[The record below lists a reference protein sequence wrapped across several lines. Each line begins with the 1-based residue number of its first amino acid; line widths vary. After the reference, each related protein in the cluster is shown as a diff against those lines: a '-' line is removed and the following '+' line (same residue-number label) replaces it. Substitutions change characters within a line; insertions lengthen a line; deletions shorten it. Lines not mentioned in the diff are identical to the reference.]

1 MTKKEEEKKQEEIV
15 QIPTENFSFSDTDGR
30 QISISSFKYD
40 CYQLAD
46 LSANFLQLQ
55 PLKKNKKAPGY
66 TE

>member
-1 MTKKEEEKKQEEIV
+1 
-15 QIPTENFSFSDTDGR
+15 
-30 QISISSFKYD
+30 
-40 CYQLAD
+40 LAD